1 MNAVKFPNMLN
12 SNKTVLVY
20 DKEATRQNLET
31 LILSTKL
38 TLLGDPYFGTN
49 LSRMFF
55 EHNNIILQD
64 IIIDDIFSAIN
75 TFMPQIRVLRD
86 NINITSDGN
95 KMIVTIVAQ
104 NMLDYSFDEYTINL
118 LNVEEL

>member
-12 SNKTVLVY
+12 SNKTALVY

-55 EHNNIILQD
+55 EHNNVILQD

-95 KMIVTIVAQ
+95 KMIITIVAQ

>member
-12 SNKTVLVY
+12 SNKTALVY

-55 EHNNIILQD
+55 EHNNVILQD

-75 TFMPQIRVLRD
+75 TFMPQIRVLRN

-95 KMIVTIVAQ
+95 KMIITIVAQ

>member
-55 EHNNIILQD
+55 EHNNVILQD

-75 TFMPQIRVLRD
+75 TFMPQIRVLRN

-95 KMIVTIVAQ
+95 KMIITIVAQ

>member
-55 EHNNIILQD
+55 EHNNAILQD

>member
-95 KMIVTIVAQ
+95 KMIITIVAQ

>member
-12 SNKTVLVY
+12 SNKTALVY

-31 LILSTKL
+31 LILSTIL

-55 EHNNIILQD
+55 EHNNVILQD

-95 KMIVTIVAQ
+95 KMIITIVAQ